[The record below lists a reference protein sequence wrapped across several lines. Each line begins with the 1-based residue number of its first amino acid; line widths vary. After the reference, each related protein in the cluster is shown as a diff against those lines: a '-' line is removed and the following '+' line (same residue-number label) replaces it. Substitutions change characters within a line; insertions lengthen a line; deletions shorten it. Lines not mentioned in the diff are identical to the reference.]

1 MWLTHPLEA
10 WVCQSMAM
18 GELVFVCS
26 FSIML
31 ASACELTSALTQS
44 SLTQLLE

>member
-1 MWLTHPLEA
+1 MWLTHALEA
-10 WVCQSMAM
+10 WVCQCM

>member
-10 WVCQSMAM
+10 WVCQSM
-18 GELVFVCS
+18 GEMVFVCS